1 MAFRQKVLNR
11 EKDEVVKIVAEFE
24 KTNFTNK
31 PEERIELE
39 QINYSELLYD
49 MKQI

>member
-11 EKDEVVKIVAEFE
+11 EKDEVVKIVHEFE
-24 KTNFTNK
+24 KTNFANK
-31 PEERIELE
+31 PEERIELD